1 VFDATPGNEVYEAL
15 LTGKVGTETLQL
27 RFYIE
32 PQTIGKIGGTDEVV
46 GAGALADD
54 GYIPVAMLLQTKW
67 KAEPWKTIAK
77 PFAKAEGSEMWEA
90 FCTLKVDSSG
100 AVKVKYNDGDYM
112 ASGTATL
119 VPYEFLGTDG
129 SFKALVYLYFPPKA
143 GKFPG
148 YVEAK
153 EVQWNA
159 ATGSFH
165 LNSVP

>member
-1 VFDATPGNEVYEAL
+1 
-15 LTGKVGTETLQL
+15 
-27 RFYIE
+27 
-32 PQTIGKIGGTDEVV
+32 
-46 GAGALADD
+46 
-54 GYIPVAMLLQTKW
+54 MW
-67 KAEPWKTIAK
+67 K
-77 PFAKAEGSEMWEA
+77 A

-129 SFKALVYLYFPPKA
+129 SFNALVYLYFPPKA
-143 GKFPG
+143 GKFAG
-148 YVEAK
+148 YVECAY
-153 EVQWNA
+153 VQWNA